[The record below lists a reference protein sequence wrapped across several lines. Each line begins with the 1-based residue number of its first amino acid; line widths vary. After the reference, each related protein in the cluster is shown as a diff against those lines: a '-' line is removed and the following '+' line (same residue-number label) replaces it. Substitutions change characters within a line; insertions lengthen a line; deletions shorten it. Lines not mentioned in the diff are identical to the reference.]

1 MTPRPFR
8 TGLPFLLLAFVSP
21 PPLAAQTGPDLM
33 RRAAAAHEER
43 LSGVENVTI
52 VQDMMGMETTVY
64 MERQEVGGTP
74 TLVPVETRVSGMT
87 VQVPEMQNSQWSAA
101 FQDEWIERT
110 RAEGT
115 EVVDG
120 RTLQVLVIDDF
131 GELYRMRMT
140 GPGAQEMEVITR
152 RIRYLLDPSDLVLRR
167 MTMEGEV
174 ERADGRR
181 VPFETDMHMD
191 DYREI
196 DGYLHPFVTR
206 MRSSGMMAVMD
217 VDQEEMRAQLAQMR
231 ERWEGM
237 PENQRGMMGGMI
249 REQMERMEA
258 MLGDDGSVE
267 MVTTVRELRVNAVRP
282 GR

>member
-1 MTPRPFR
+1 
-8 TGLPFLLLAFVSP
+8 
-21 PPLAAQTGPDLM
+21 M

-43 LSGVENVTI
+43 LAGVENVTI
-52 VQDMMGMETTVY
+52 VQDMMGMEATLY
-64 MERQEVGGTP
+64 MERQDVGGTP

-87 VQVPEMQNSQWSAA
+87 VQVPEMNNSQWSSA

-120 RTLQVLVIDDF
+120 RTLQVLVMDDF
-131 GELYRMRMT
+131 TGLDLQEVV
-140 GPGAQEMEVITR
+140 GPGMDDRDFVPQ
-152 RIRYLLDPSDLVLRR
+152 RIRYLMDPSDLVVRR

-174 ERADGRR
+174 ERGDGRR
-181 VPFETDMHMD
+181 QPFEMDMHME
-191 DYREI
+191 DYREVE
-196 DGYLHPFVTR
+196 GYMHPFVTR
-206 MRSSGMMAVMD
+206 IRNSGMMEAMD

-231 ERWEGM
+231 ERWEAM

-267 MVTTVRELRVNAVRP
+267 IVMTVRELRVNAGRP

>member
-1 MTPRPFR
+1 MMRRPFHA
-8 TGLPFLLLAFVSP
+8 GLPLLLLAFTLP
-21 PPLAAQTGPDLM
+21 FPLAAQSGPDLM

-43 LSGVENVTI
+43 LAGVENVTI
-52 VQDMMGMETTVY
+52 VQDMMGMEATLY
-64 MERQEVGGTP
+64 MERQDVGGTP

-87 VQVPEMQNSQWSAA
+87 VQVPEMNNSQWSSA

-115 EVVDG
+115 ELVDG
-120 RTLQVLVIDDF
+120 RTLQVLVMDDF
-131 GELYRMRMT
+131 TGLDLSQMS
-140 GPGAQEMEVITR
+140 GPGTEDMEILPR
-152 RIRYLLDPSDLVLRR
+152 RIRYLMDPGDLVVRR

-174 ERADGRR
+174 ERGDGRR
-181 VPFETDMHMD
+181 LPCEMDMRME
-191 DYREI
+191 DYREVE
-196 DGYLHPFVTR
+196 GYMHPFVTR
-206 MRSSGMMAVMD
+206 IRNAGMMEAMD

-231 ERWEGM
+231 ERWEAM

-267 MVTTVRELRVNAVRP
+267 IVMTVRELRVNAGRP